1 MMHTDLEVYKSS
13 LLLVKE
19 IYNITKDFPADE
31 KWGLISQMKRAA
43 NSVPYNIAEGCG
55 RKTKPELLNF
65 LNIALGSI
73 TELNTQIDIAIM
85 LDFIPEKEKADKC
98 RELALS
104 VKRQLLGLIKANN
117 K

>member
-1 MMHTDLEVYKSS
+1 MMHTELEVYKSS

-19 IYNITKDFPADE
+19 IYNITKNFPDEE
-31 KWGLISQMKRAA
+31 KWGLTPQMKRAA

-55 RKTKPELLNF
+55 RKTKAELLNF

-73 TELNTQIDIAIM
+73 TELNTQIDIATM
-85 LDFIPEKEKADKC
+85 LEFIPKNETSDKC
-98 RELALS
+98 KELALS

>member
-1 MMHTDLEVYKSS
+1 M
-13 LLLVKE
+13 KE
-19 IYNITKDFPADE
+19 IYNITKNFPDEE
-31 KWGLISQMKRAA
+31 KWGLTSQMKRAA

-55 RKTKPELLNF
+55 RKTKAELLNF

-73 TELNTQIDIAIM
+73 TELNTQIDIATM
-85 LDFIPEKEKADKC
+85 LEFIPKNENADKC
-98 RELALS
+98 KELALS

>member
-1 MMHTDLEVYKSS
+1 MGFNLS
-13 LLLVKE
+13 
-19 IYNITKDFPADE
+19 DE
-31 KWGLISQMKRAA
+31 KSGKFRSLQYCRRLW
-43 NSVPYNIAEGCG
+43 
-55 RKTKPELLNF
+55 RKTKAELLNF

>member
-1 MMHTDLEVYKSS
+1 M
-13 LLLVKE
+13 LVKE

-55 RKTKPELLNF
+55 RKTKAELLNF